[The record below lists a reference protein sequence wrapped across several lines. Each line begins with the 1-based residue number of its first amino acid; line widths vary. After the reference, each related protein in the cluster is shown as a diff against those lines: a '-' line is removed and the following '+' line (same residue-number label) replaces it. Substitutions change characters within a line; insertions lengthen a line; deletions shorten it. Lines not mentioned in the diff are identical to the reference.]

1 MPRSAF
7 AEDGDSALPAR
18 KKTAVKNAA
27 KKKAS
32 KKKSPGKTA
41 RKVGKRTV
49 PVKKAATKKSA
60 KKKTTRKKITA
71 KKKLVKKA
79 GAGRKRLAK
88 KTTAKKKA
96 KKKTATRT
104 RRNQLMTGPLHGFEP
119 YKARRGE
126 RYMNAGQ
133 LGHFRNILAAWRQA
147 LMEEVDRTVDHMKD
161 EAANFPDPNDRA
173 TQESE
178 FGLELRTRDRE
189 RKLIRKISQ
198 ALIRIEEGTYGYC
211 DETGDEIGLKR
222 LEARPVATLCLDAQ
236 ERREMAERQYRDR
249 DDRYR

>member
-18 KKTAVKNAA
+18 KKTAAKNAA

-32 KKKSPGKTA
+32 KKKSPRKTT
-41 RKVGKRTV
+41 RKVGKKTKPIRKT
-49 PVKKAATKKSA
+49 ATKKTA
-60 KKKTTRKKITA
+60 KRKAAGKKK
-71 KKKLVKKA
+71 
-79 GAGRKRLAK
+79 LAK

-96 KKKTATRT
+96 RKKAAAKTGT
-104 RRNQLMTGPLHGFEP
+104 RRNQLMTGPLHGFQP
-119 YKARRGE
+119 YKAKRGE
-126 RYMNAGQ
+126 QYMNAGQ
-133 LGHFRNILAAWRQA
+133 LGHFRNILKAWRQA

-198 ALIRIEEGTYGYC
+198 ALTRIEEGSYGYC